1 MARSARRLRT
11 VRSVRYTRGGLG
23 VGPGRSGGAPSPLS
37 LVSWRQAFWAGDPL
51 LGLADG
57 ASVSSWRDA
66 GALGSPAIQGTP
78 ANQPTFRAST
88 AAFGGRPT
96 VQFDGG
102 DLLVSSP
109 AGAAQAQ
116 PISVVVVGQVT
127 DLGTGSVRLFC
138 DGISAARM
146 ALGSYQTGTKW
157 RLIASSALDVGA
169 SDTSVHLLHAV
180 LNGASSQVWED
191 NTSAGTGTTGAAVSP
206 TGMTIGASYLGGN
219 QLVGC
224 VAFIGWYVGDI
235 TAAAGWAQFKQ
246 WVRSHYGLTVA

>member
-1 MARSARRLRT
+1 MR
-11 VRSVRYTRGGLG
+11 
-23 VGPGRSGGAPSPLS
+23 PGRGGGAPSPLS

-66 GALGSPAIQGTP
+66 GALGSPAIQGTA

-109 AGAAQAQ
+109 AGAGQAQ

-127 DLGTGSVRLFC
+127 DLGSGAVRLFC
-138 DGISAARM
+138 DGISAQRM
-146 ALGSYQTGTKW
+146 AVGSYQTGNKW
-157 RLIASSALDVGA
+157 RVIASSALDLDGA
-169 SDTSVHLLHAV
+169 DTSVHLLRV
-180 LNGASSQVWED
+180 LFNGASSAATED
-191 NTSAGTGTTGAAVSP
+191 GVSLGTGTTGAATSP
-206 TGMTIGASYLGGN
+206 TGMTIGSSYLGGN
-219 QLVGC
+219 QLVGHI
-224 VAFIGWYVGDI
+224 AFVGWYVGDI
-235 TAAAGWAQFKQ
+235 TAATGWSGFKQ
-246 WVRSHYGLTVA
+246 WVTSHYGITVA